1 MIIWYQL
8 QFRPRSSTRRS
19 TSPISILSDV
29 FLEYMSGITLRSK
42 WLVKSCCICAL
53 CISMTDKLGKNNE
66 RGQGRWKYFF
76 PRILSDCQL
85 ITEMNNWWTYDGASS
100 WISCYLLEH
109 ERVMSWEK
117 MWENGWVNLKSKSSR
132 QSFIVFSNNMGFY
145 TLFFIQIPKSFFV
158 PES

>member
-1 MIIWYQL
+1 
-8 QFRPRSSTRRS
+8 
-19 TSPISILSDV
+19 
-29 FLEYMSGITLRSK
+29 
-42 WLVKSCCICAL
+42 
-53 CISMTDKLGKNNE
+53 MTDKLGKNNE

-117 MWENGWVNLKSKSSR
+117 MWENGWVDLKSKEFETIFYCFLKQYGFLYTFFPNSKVIFCTRIIKGYPVHIFMNQKWMKERKWHRQILGFRERIDATRASR
-132 QSFIVFSNNMGFY
+132 SF
-145 TLFFIQIPKSFFV
+145 
-158 PES
+158 